1 MFNRHGWISST
12 VLYAAL
18 LALPVL
24 LYVFFYQGSRIDEAT
39 MRNFRSLDTAADRI
53 ATALSTFRN
62 VSRNFSLGVDSTL
75 LREIIG
81 ACPTWNK
88 TAGELKKIVDQVREQ
103 SGRKLATKPLI
114 RQPSTN
120 IRSSPL
126 VLPMCDHKKL
136 KIDAKDC
143 QHGVRFGPNKVISHD
158 CRRLHERDERV
169 YDALDLADRTDLIT
183 ALDQFG
189 IEVSI
194 NADDA
199 FDIPTRHLSMFFD
212 DYFIADK
219 DGNIIFTGK
228 PPALSHDEHRRHRT
242 ATPFAGLASVEDI
255 LTDKPPAS
263 FMAIGST
270 YEPNSF
276 SKSEP
281 IAAGHSIVR
290 NIEVDNVDLSV
301 FVHPFTAASSK
312 LYVIGVVLRSSLTNE
327 AIRLRLGPAVDATL
341 AIAVL
346 LTLLPLLRFW
356 TAGDRSIF
364 RRFNLY
370 SVGASALAASAL
382 ATALVSGMIYKA
394 RDGQALDQHLARISK
409 DIINAFAKEMTTV
422 SGGLDEDREQMIKAI
437 EKEVDQP
444 GEGLRQNLFC
454 RRAESRSEDATR
466 NWWPTSSYLLDDEG
480 QRTICK
486 RYRSG
491 EPLKLDLA
499 FRDYYLN
506 ARKDKIGLYRIDSV
520 VRGEKQVVASK
531 AYQDEI
537 GGEQGTHAP
546 PFEGLKYVA
555 VTISK
560 FMSIDD
566 IIIPP
571 PFQYAV
577 IDKHGDTIFHSDEDR
592 ISISNFMDD
601 TGNSAAIHAAVKH
614 RRGPALNANYDGLRI
629 RAYLRPLHPDVDWTL
644 VVFRAH
650 GIVDRVSSLATS
662 LSIISWVV
670 VTVLIFALVAVF
682 VAVPRPHGRKMLPE
696 VVLISTDGVAGALVA
711 VFGTI
716 GVAIAYFGGGYGT
729 WAVGLAL
736 PVVVAGVILVL
747 AWSRLCRPRSKCSG
761 TSTCGRTRPSTK
773 FRVLALAS
781 VIFSFAIAPM
791 LAWQI
796 YFQMQLSEG
805 LVAYLE
811 TETHA
816 ALEEKL
822 RDIRKDAKDLVAY
835 ADDVDRP
842 KTALQRRALKDVEG
856 SREILL
862 KNSIVGFERLD
873 LASREAVGTDERRW
887 SWAPVRM
894 WSLLA
899 YSPVTQRSMWHRAA
913 SEGAGDREGVWEDD
927 ERCGVGARD
936 VRFVSDAVGRLIGCP
951 ISQDVGLSDLG
962 VGLWFVILFG
972 VVLFVFV
979 CYSVVR
985 SKFGHARQID
995 ELPLFSVDDFKKR
1008 SSKRL
1013 QLVTKS
1019 ERDVLELKKKLS
1031 CKFVVKQLMWRDD
1044 DAVWEEFKPNG
1055 LGGTVSADGPR
1066 TVVFVIENLRRATD
1080 GWRSNE
1086 LAVELRG
1093 KVDEAVII
1101 CSDVVPSYHMC
1112 PGTLNGRDSMHPVW
1126 GDEWLELLGSFELRR
1141 LCYDDWHQELVC
1153 CGDWSQRRDWNR
1165 WKDVPAVND
1174 FLAEGRAN
1182 VDFQHVVR
1190 EVAKRFAGAL
1200 PGEHAR
1206 SGLGVFDKWRGP
1218 LNVFM
1223 SWRRS
1228 RDVSELKEKAL
1239 RDFRGA
1245 AQSRFKVLWAV
1256 SSFDERAQLYAL
1268 AHGGSPNMRRP
1279 AAISS
1284 LVSRGLVT
1292 AEDPIRLRSEAFGR
1306 FIVEDL
1312 DDSLDDWRRKGH
1324 GDWWRVTWLPLVLLA
1339 GLGLLFFINSN
1350 PEAVGVIAAIGAAF
1364 IGLVPVVTSLF
1375 RVGQFG
1381 QPTVSSGDE

>member
-18 LALPVL
+18 LTLPVL
-24 LYVFFYQGSRIDEAT
+24 LYVFLYQGSRIDEAT

-53 ATALSTFRN
+53 KKALDTFRS
-62 VSRNFSLGVDSTL
+62 VSKNYSLGVDSTL
-75 LREIIG
+75 LREITE

-103 SGRKLATKPLI
+103 SGRKLATRPLI

-120 IRSSPL
+120 VRSSPL
-126 VLPMCDHKKL
+126 VLPMCEHKL
-136 KIDAKDC
+136 KIDVKDC
-143 QHGVRFGPNKVISHD
+143 QHGVRFGPNKVISHN
-158 CRRLHERDERV
+158 CQRLRERYKRV
-169 YDALDLADRTDLIT
+169 YDALNLADGGDLIT

-199 FDIPTRHLSMFFD
+199 FDVPTRHLSMFFD

-219 DGNIIFTGK
+219 DGNIIFTGN

-255 LTDKPPAS
+255 LTDNPPAS
-263 FMAIGST
+263 FMAISST
-270 YEPNSF
+270 YEPNSY
-276 SKSEP
+276 SKSKP

-312 LYVIGVVLRSSLTNE
+312 LYVVGVVLRSSLTNE

-341 AIAVL
+341 TIAVL

-394 RDGQALDQHLARISK
+394 RDGQALDQHLARISN
-409 DIINAFAKEMTTV
+409 DIINAFAKELTIV
-422 SGGLDEDREQMIKAI
+422 GEGLDEDREEMIKAI
-437 EKEVDQP
+437 EKEADRP
-444 GEGLRQNLFC
+444 EEGIRQNLFC
-454 RRAESRSEDATR
+454 QRAENPSEDATR
-466 NWWPTSSYLLDDEG
+466 NWWPTSSYLLDAKG

-506 ARKDKIGLYRIDSV
+506 AKKDKIGLYRIDSV
-520 VRGEKQVVASK
+520 VRGEKQVVASRE
-531 AYQDEI
+531 YQDEI
-537 GGEQGTHAP
+537 EGEQGMHTP

-577 IDKHGDTIFHSDEDR
+577 IDKYGDTIFHSDEDR

-601 TGNSAAIHAAVKH
+601 TGNSAAIHAAIKH
-614 RRGPALNANYDGLRI
+614 RRAPALNANYDGLRI

-650 GIVDRVSSLATS
+650 GMVDRVSSLATS

-670 VTVLIFALVAVF
+670 VTVLIFAFVAVF
-682 VAVPRPHGRKMLPE
+682 AAVPRPHGRKMLPE
-696 VVLISTDGVAGALVA
+696 VVLISTDGVAGALVV

-716 GVAIAYFGGGYGT
+716 GVAIAYFGGGDGA

-736 PVVVAGVILVL
+736 PAVVTGVILVL
-747 AWSRLCRPRSKCSG
+747 AWTRLCRPRSKCSG
-761 TSTCGRTRPSTK
+761 TSTCGRTKPSTR
-773 FRVLALAS
+773 FRVLALAL

-796 YFQMQLSEG
+796 YFQSQLSEG

-842 KTALQRRALKDVEG
+842 KTALQRRALKDVKG
-856 SREILL
+856 NREILL
-862 KNSIVGFERLD
+862 KNSVVGFERLD
-873 LASREAVGTDERRW
+873 LASREAVETDERKW

-927 ERCGVGARD
+927 ERCGVGARG

-951 ISQDVGLSDLG
+951 VGQEVDLSDLG
-962 VGLWFVILFG
+962 VGLWFVIL
-972 VVLFVFV
+972 VSIALFVFV

-995 ELPLFSVDDFKKR
+995 KLPLFSVDDFKKR

-1013 QLVTKS
+1013 QLVTRS

-1031 CKFVVKQLMWRDD
+1031 CQNFVVKQLMWRGD
-1044 DAVWEEFKPNG
+1044 DAVWEEFRPNG
-1055 LGGTVSADGPR
+1055 RGGTVSADGPR
-1066 TVVFVIENLRRATD
+1066 TIVFVIENLRRATD

-1086 LAVELRG
+1086 LAVELSG

-1112 PGTLNGRDSMHPVW
+1112 PGTLSGRDSMHPVW
-1126 GDEWLELLGSFELRR
+1126 GDEWLELLGNFEQRL
-1141 LCYDDWHQELVC
+1141 LCYGNCHQEQVC
-1153 CGDWSQRRDWNR
+1153 CEDRSL
-1165 WKDVPAVND
+1165 AVKD
-1174 FLAEGRAN
+1174 FLAEGQAN
-1182 VDFQHVVR
+1182 ADFQHVVR
-1190 EVAKRFAGAL
+1190 EVAERLARTL

-1206 SGLGVFDKWRGP
+1206 SGLSVFDKWRGP

-1223 SWRRS
+1223 RLRRS

-1268 AHGGSPNMRRP
+1268 AHGGSPNVRRP

-1292 AEDPIRLRSEAFGR
+1292 AEDPIQLCSEAFGR

-1381 QPTVSSGDE
+1381 QPAVSSGDE